1 MPKDY
6 INPGAA
12 AAQSILSMLT
22 ERAAQQRQAELDA
35 MNRANAE
42 QTRLVQQ
49 HQIEASKAAMAREQ
63 EEATSLR
70 SQRDAGT
77 ALNNQK
83 LTLGVLDTVSPG
95 AHLDTTL
102 STRMRRDGL
111 THLIGPYRQSET
123 ANGPSDDPRSWVNET
138 FRGTPQQ
145 QALQQMLDDPNTP
158 DDVKRYMRA
167 RSVAGDEN
175 LPYQLFETP
184 VAQTTPVFRVGRN
197 GGMQQIGEVPKG
209 AHFTNEP
216 APSGTGEAAEMR
228 RIGMFNRVAD
238 ARERSPLVRAAERTV
253 VIDGIAE
260 HILKNPT
267 DATAQMTLSYAFIQ
281 ALDTYQSAVREGE
294 LANMASLN
302 SRFSNLAREVNRI
315 IETTGTMSP
324 EVATAVAN
332 ASKQLVGLIKAGA
345 NTKEQEFARR
355 AKASGVGDLWEQTYG
370 TSADAAAPPRSSTNA
385 SPGPASTRTTNPA
398 PATATEFDFVPGKGL
413 VPRTK

>member
-1 MPKDY
+1 MPRDY
-6 INPGAA
+6 VNPGAA
-12 AAQSILSMLT
+12 AAQSILTMLT
-22 ERAAQQRQAELDA
+22 ERAVQQRQAMLDEDQ
-35 MNRANAE
+35 RRRDE

-49 HQIEASKAAMAREQ
+49 QQIEASKAAVAREQ

-70 SQRDAGT
+70 SQRDAAT
-77 ALNNQK
+77 AINNQK
-83 LTLGVLDTVSPG
+83 LTLGVLDTVAPG
-95 AHLDTTL
+95 ASIDSALGA
-102 STRMRRDGL
+102 RMRRDGL
-111 THLIGPYRQSET
+111 SHLVGPFRQSGT
-123 ANGPSDDPRSWVNET
+123 VNGPTDDPRSYVAET
-138 FRGTPQQ
+138 FRGTPRQ
-145 QALQQMLDDPNTP
+145 QALQQLLDDPETP
-158 DDVKRYMRA
+158 EDVKRYMRA

-175 LPYQLFETP
+175 LPQELFKTQ
-184 VAQTTPVFRVGRN
+184 VAQTTPVFRVSRN
-197 GGMQQIGEVPKG
+197 GQVEQIAEVPKG

-253 VIDGIAE
+253 VIDGIAD

-370 TSADAAAPPRSSTNA
+370 VSPDAEASRSANTSPAAPVRRGTST
-385 SPGPASTRTTNPA
+385 PA
-398 PATATEFDFVPGKGL
+398 PTQTTQEFDFVPGKGL
-413 VPRTK
+413 VPRK